1 MNYLLVGQEEYL
13 KQQFTENLKK
23 TLLEKQKSRP
33 DFEVFIAGTKEIT
46 SLLESSDTLPFASS
60 MRLIAIKDIDKF
72 SQKEKKS
79 ILKYLKAPRD
89 STIFLLESQSPWVNN
104 KFLEEIS
111 KFARTVAC
119 NKLKESELEPWI
131 KKEFASRG
139 KKISL
144 PLTRLISERI
154 GSSLFLLKN
163 EIEKI
168 TAFLGA
174 EDEVTQ
180 RHIEE
185 ICGKGFYKSSFEL
198 VELVMEKKAEKVL
211 DQAEAI
217 LASGE
222 KPHQILNLL
231 AWQFRNFLKI
241 KNLPKGASRRDIA
254 GCLDIQWRFID
265 KALKQAGRFTRR
277 ELETNLEIILEADFS
292 VKSGRLEA
300 RLTLEGALLR
310 LCGAA

>member
-1 MNYLLVGQEEYL
+1 
-13 KQQFTENLKK
+13 
-23 TLLEKQKSRP
+23 
-33 DFEVFIAGTKEIT
+33 
-46 SLLESSDTLPFASS
+46 
-60 MRLIAIKDIDKF
+60 
-72 SQKEKKS
+72 
-79 ILKYLKAPRD
+79 
-89 STIFLLESQSPWVNN
+89 
-104 KFLEEIS
+104 
-111 KFARTVAC
+111 
-119 NKLKESELEPWI
+119 
-131 KKEFASRG
+131 
-139 KKISL
+139 
-144 PLTRLISERI
+144 
-154 GSSLFLLKN
+154 
-163 EIEKI
+163 
-168 TAFLGA
+168 
-174 EDEVTQ
+174 
-180 RHIEE
+180 
-185 ICGKGFYKSSFEL
+185 
-198 VELVMEKKAEKVL
+198 MEKKADKVL

-241 KNLPKGASRRDIA
+241 KNLPKGSSRRDIA